1 MILKDGTRLQEESSQ
16 GSVDSDDCVYTFRQ
30 MGGSEIAKK
39 LCQNKEWA
47 EEGWGGSL
55 SGSGE
60 LGFCYRLL
68 SSLSHIPPA
77 FSEVG

>member
-39 LCQNKEWA
+39 LCQNKE
-47 EEGWGGSL
+47 
-55 SGSGE
+55 
-60 LGFCYRLL
+60 
-68 SSLSHIPPA
+68 
-77 FSEVG
+77 